1 MILSSLK
8 RLSLGVITST
18 LFRLNIFGTAHGLG
32 GDKKAPLPKIC
43 HAYFTMIKFGS
54 YTLPKENPRHI

>member
-32 GDKKAPLPKIC
+32 EDKNAPLPKIC
-43 HAYFTMIKFGS
+43 HAYLTVIKLGS
-54 YTLPKENPRHI
+54 YALPKEDPRHI